1 MLTMEESQE
10 SISSPSTVSSNH
22 QSPQSLTYP
31 KIVLQENIN
40 MVLILSKILLNIL
53 SQNKNLPNYFG
64 KIKENKDFHFTIM
77 KQPSISLFD
86 YLKRILTFIKLDF
99 STLIIAMIYID
110 RICKEKVF
118 LNEFNIH
125 RILVIAIYIAYTYNE
140 DQTFDNDY
148 LSLVS
153 GINKEEM
160 VTLEE
165 DFLELI
171 EFKLFVKEQ
180 LYEQYKERVL
190 NDYFND
196 NNYYLGY

>member
-10 SISSPSTVSSNH
+10 SVSSPSTVSSNH
-22 QSPQSLTYP
+22 QSPQSLIHP
-31 KIVLQENIN
+31 KIVLQDNIN
-40 MVLILSKILLNIL
+40 IVSILSKTLLKIL
-53 SQNKNLPNYFG
+53 SQNKGLHNYYI

-86 YLKRILTFIKLDF
+86 YLKRILTFIKFDF

-171 EFKLFVKEQ
+171 EFKLFVNDQ
-180 LYEQYKERVL
+180 LYEQYKDRVL
-190 NDYFND
+190 NDFFND
-196 NNYYLGY
+196 NNYY

>member
-190 NDYFND
+190 NDFFND

>member
-1 MLTMEESQE
+1 MEESQE
-10 SISSPSTVSSNH
+10 SISSPSTVSSNNT
-22 QSPQSLTYP
+22 SPQSLIHP
-31 KIVLQENIN
+31 KFSLEENIN
-40 MVLILSKILLNIL
+40 IVLLLSKSLLKIL
-53 SQNKNLPNYFG
+53 SQNKNLPNYYI
-64 KIKENKDFHFTIM
+64 KIKESKDFHFTII

-110 RICKEKVF
+110 RICREKVF

-125 RILVIAIYIAYTYNE
+125 RIMVIAVYIAYAYNE
-140 DQTFDNDY
+140 DQTFDNEY

-171 EFKLFVKEQ
+171 EFKLFVNEQ
-180 LYEQYKERVL
+180 LYEQYKEHVL
-190 NDYFND
+190 YDFFND
-196 NNYYLGY
+196 KNYN